1 MSVNSIFSQTFAWV
15 MDEDKGYEI
24 PIGNGEYEELKRGDF
39 YAEMEEYYHTYLLND
54 EIIANIDR
62 LGETKFAGKEL
73 EITIVFGAWCGDSK
87 EHLPHFYKIMK
98 QSDFLSRA
106 TINLI
111 GCNREKL
118 AGELNI
124 QSLEIEF
131 VPTFIFYIDGIEQG
145 RIIEAPQTI
154 LEEDIYE
161 IFS

>member
-98 QSDFLSRA
+98 QSDFLSHA

-118 AGELNI
+118 AGGLNI